1 VSPAFD
7 LLRPGPR
14 TSLQDLG
21 RTGLRAMGIPVAGA
35 MDRIGLRLANAL
47 VGNPPGEGC
56 LELTLSGPLI
66 EVAADS
72 VRIAVAGPAR
82 MTLTQPDGTRRILAP
97 DRSWRLARGDRLDIG
112 PIELCAVA
120 YLAVEG
126 GFAVAPVL
134 GSLSTHLGAGLGPLG
149 GRALTAGPL
158 PLRRAEAGPGPDRG
172 LTRPLPYGDG
182 PIRLVPG
189 PQDEAFAPDAFDTLL
204 SSSYTVG
211 ARSDRMGMR
220 LEGPRLRHRAQA
232 DIVSDGIVAGSIQV
246 PGDGGPILLLADH
259 QTTGGYAK
267 IATVI
272 SADLPRLGRMVAGD
286 RLTFRAVTV
295 AEAEAARRAQERA
308 VQDCLG
314 TLAPIRES
322 GRIDLAALY
331 RAQLISGVVSGDDDP
346 VAPRKDETI

>member
-1 VSPAFD
+1 MSPALD
-7 LLRPGPR
+7 ILRPGPR

-21 RTGLRAMGIPVAGA
+21 RVGLRAMGIPVAGA

-47 VGNPPGEGC
+47 VGNLPGEGC
-56 LELTLSGPLI
+56 LELTLSGPLVRV
-66 EVAADS
+66 EADS

-82 MTLTQPDGTRRILAP
+82 LTLTQADGARRILAP
-97 DRSWRLARGDRLDIG
+97 DRSWRLVRGDQLEIG
-112 PIELCAVA
+112 PINGSLVA

-126 GFAVAPVL
+126 GFAIAPVL

-149 GRALTAGPL
+149 GRALGTGML
-158 PLRRAEAGPGPDRG
+158 PLRRNDAGPGPERI

-189 PQDEAFAPDAFDTLL
+189 PQADAFTEDSLATLL
-204 SSSYTVG
+204 SSPYTVG

-220 LEGPRLRHRAQA
+220 LEGPTLRHRTRA
-232 DIVSDGIVAGSIQV
+232 DIASDGIVAGSIQV

-267 IATVI
+267 IATAI
-272 SADLPRLGRMVAGD
+272 SADLPRLGRAVPGD
-286 RLTFRAVTV
+286 RLVFRAVTV
-295 AEAEAARRAQERA
+295 AEAEAARRAQEQA
-308 VQDCLG
+308 VQDCLDS
-314 TLAPIRES
+314 LASIEES

-331 RAQLISGVVSGDDDP
+331 RAELISGVVTGDEEP
-346 VAPRKDETI
+346 VAPPEAETI